1 MRITKR
7 QLKRIIREEYS
18 RLKRRGLIREAMK
31 GGRWVDN
38 EDAAGRWHDS
48 PDYEGSGS
56 GGRGGA
62 KWKVGGSQDDI
73 AAYQEV
79 ILDVLERF
87 EFGAPFETFAATVQ
101 RDLGR
106 YDMRNMHAA
115 IEELVES
122 GELVGPDGPAKFY
135 RLPE

>member
-1 MRITKR
+1 MRLTKR
-7 QLKRIIREEYS
+7 QLKRIIREEYT

-48 PDYEGSGS
+48 SDYEGSGS

-62 KWKVGGSQDDI
+62 KWKVGGSPDDI
-73 AAYQEV
+73 PAYQEV

-101 RDLGR
+101 RDLSR

-122 GELVGPDGPAKFY
+122 GEIVGPDGPAKFY
-135 RLPE
+135 RLAT

>member
-1 MRITKR
+1 MKLTKR
-7 QLKRIIREEYS
+7 QLKRI
-18 RLKRRGLIREAMK
+18 IREAMK

-56 GGRGGA
+56 RGRGGA

-73 AAYQEV
+73 PAYQEV
-79 ILDVLERF
+79 IFDVLERF

-101 RDLGR
+101 RELGR

-135 RLPE
+135 RLPDQVDPYAPA